1 MRIVIARGTDLVMT
15 SRAGLR
21 ASSVLGVLGAALLL
35 VPLLPA
41 ASSPARVETTLELK
55 GALTNER
62 IVGFGTLDP
71 GAPRRTILLRLLIQI
86 EGGYNEIARKKV
98 DQRGRKRGGF
108 EATRFSGSFPSPS
121 AETCKLIARFKGTL
135 QKEPSRDAVVMPCA
149 RPDFPTG
156 QATMTSVTNGTS
168 IPVEI
173 ADTSE
178 LRAFGLMYLR
188 RLASDRGMAF
198 DFDADTS
205 GGFWMKNTLIPLSI
219 AFYDAGGTIVRI
231 LDMEPCEA
239 DPCPTYDPEATYRG
253 ALEVN
258 QGMFDE
264 WSISEGDHIVVT
276 R

>member
-1 MRIVIARGTDLVMT
+1 MT
-15 SRAGLR
+15 SKKRRCLNRWAPFVAVVVAIAA
-21 ASSVLGVLGAALLL
+21 ASPV
-35 VPLLPA
+35 
-41 ASSPARVETTLELK
+41 ASSPVPVQTTLELK

-62 IVGFGTLDP
+62 IVGFGRLDP
-71 GAPRRTILLRLLIQI
+71 GAPRSKILLRLLVQTSDGF
-86 EGGYNEIARKKV
+86 EEVARKKV
-98 DQRGRKRGGF
+98 DQRGGRKGGF
-108 EATRFSGSFPSPS
+108 EATRFRGGFPSPS
-121 AETCKLIARFKGTL
+121 AETCKLIARFRGTL
-135 QKEPSRDAVVMPCA
+135 RKAPSRDTVTMPCA

-188 RLASDRGMAF
+188 RMAADTGMAF
-198 DFDADTS
+198 EFDTDSS
-205 GGFWMKNTLIPLSI
+205 GGFWMQNTLIPLSI
-219 AFYDAGGTIVRI
+219 AFYDMNGIIVRI
-231 LDMEPCEA
+231 LDMEPCSEEQA
-239 DPCPTYDPEATYRG
+239 DSSEGCPTYDPQATYRG

-264 WSISEGDHIVVT
+264 WNIEEGDRIVVT